1 MKTEFEKQKQNTN
14 TERICLEK
22 GRGVGGAPDGKLWVM
37 FRLAVLLP
45 RLAFLPFLGNF
56 LSCKDMEKALLQFPN
71 VCANYRK
78 KHTIQACL

>member
-22 GRGVGGAPDGKLWVM
+22 GRGVEGVPDGKLWVM
-37 FRLAVLLP
+37 FRLVLLP

-56 LSCKDMEKALLQFPN
+56 LSCKEREGVIAISK
-71 VCANYRK
+71 
-78 KHTIQACL
+78 CLC